1 MVAQSFSLPTE
12 IKKYVTLVV
21 GLFLYAFAYN
31 MFLKPNNIVAGDVD
45 GIANIFKSIVN
56 PNLLITI
63 LCVSLL
69 IISFPLLGVK
79 TTMGSVIGT
88 ILFPIFVTLT
98 SDIANLIQ
106 IDSSDLLLIAIVA
119 GVIRGTG
126 YGLVFKMGFTTGGT
140 DILNQIVAKYFHTSI
155 GTAMLVVD
163 GTITLVGGIMYGWNS
178 MLYAL
183 IILYLL
189 SFITDRIMLGISKS
203 KSFYIITKE
212 EKKVEEYIMEE
223 LGHGV
228 TIFPVKGGYTN
239 ENQKMLMCVIPTREY
254 YKLKEGISKIDEES
268 FFVITDSYEV
278 KGGA

>member
-1 MVAQSFSLPTE
+1 MKEKIVKG
-12 IKKYVTLVV
+12 IKKYATLSL
-21 GLFLYAFAYN
+21 GLFLYALAYN
-31 MFLKPNNIVAGDVD
+31 LFLKPNNIVAGDVD
-45 GIANIFKSIVN
+45 GIANIFKGMIN

-63 LCVSLL
+63 LCITLL

-79 TTMGSVIGT
+79 TSIGSVIGT

-98 SDIANLIQ
+98 SDISKYII
-106 IDSSDLLLIAIVA
+106 IDTNDLLLISIVA

-126 YGLVFKMGFTTGGT
+126 YGLTFKMGFTTGGT

-155 GTAMLVVD
+155 GTAMLIVD
-163 GTITLVGGIMYGWNS
+163 GSIVVAGGFIYGFSS

-189 SFITDRIMLGISKS
+189 SFITDKIMLGISKS
-203 KSFYIITKE
+203 KSFYIITSEE
-212 EKKVEEYIMEE
+212 EKVKDYIMNE

-228 TIFPVKGGYTN
+228 TIFSVKGGYTK
-239 ENQKMLMCVIPTREY
+239 ERQKMLMCVIPTREY
-254 YKLKEGISKIDEES
+254 YKLKEGISEIDKDA

>member
-1 MVAQSFSLPTE
+1 MKEKVVKE
-12 IKKYVTLVV
+12 IKKYVTLGV
-21 GLFLYAFAYN
+21 GLFLYALAYN
-31 MFLKPNNIVAGDVD
+31 LFLKPNNIVAGDVD
-45 GIANIFKSIVN
+45 GVANIFKSIVN

-140 DILNQIVAKYFHTSI
+140 DILNQIVAKYTKISI
-155 GTAMLVVD
+155 GSAMLIVD
-163 GTITLVGGIMYGWNS
+163 GLVVLSAKLVSVNGG
-178 MLYAL
+178 
-183 IILYLL
+183 ILYL
-189 SFITDRIMLGISKS
+189 F
-203 KSFYIITKE
+203 
-212 EKKVEEYIMEE
+212 
-223 LGHGV
+223 
-228 TIFPVKGGYTN
+228 
-239 ENQKMLMCVIPTREY
+239 
-254 YKLKEGISKIDEES
+254 
-268 FFVITDSYEV
+268 
-278 KGGA
+278 

>member
-1 MVAQSFSLPTE
+1 MKDKIVKG
-12 IKKYVTLVV
+12 IKKYATLSL
-21 GLFLYAFAYN
+21 GLFLYALAYN
-31 MFLKPNNIVAGDVD
+31 LFLKPNNIVAGDVD
-45 GIANIFKSIVN
+45 GIANIFKGMIN

-63 LCVSLL
+63 LCVTLL

-98 SDIANLIQ
+98 SDISKYII
-106 IDSSDLLLIAIVA
+106 IDTNDLLLISIVA

-126 YGLVFKMGFTTGGT
+126 YGLTFKMGFTTGGT
-140 DILNQIVAKYFHTSI
+140 DILNQIVTKYFHTSI
-155 GTAMLVVD
+155 GTAMLIVD
-163 GTITLVGGIMYGWNS
+163 GSIVVVGGFVYGFSS

-189 SFITDRIMLGISKS
+189 SFITDKIMLGISKS
-203 KSFYIITKE
+203 KSFYIITSEE
-212 EKKVEEYIMEE
+212 EKVKDYIMNE

-228 TIFPVKGGYTN
+228 TIFSVKGGYTK
-239 ENQKMLMCVIPTREY
+239 ERQKMLMCVIPTREY
-254 YKLKEGISKIDEES
+254 YKLKEGISAIDKDS

>member
-1 MVAQSFSLPTE
+1 MKEKVIKE
-12 IKKYVTLVV
+12 VKKYITLSV

-45 GIANIFKSIVN
+45 GVANIFKSVIN

-63 LCVSLL
+63 LCVALL

-88 ILFPIFVTLT
+88 ILFPFFVTIT
-98 SDIANLIQ
+98 SEISSI
-106 IDSSDLLLIAIVA
+106 IKFDSNDLLLVAIIG

-126 YGLVFKMGFTTGGT
+126 YGLTFKMGFTTGGT

-155 GTAMLVVD
+155 GTAMLIVD
-163 GTITLVGGIMYGWNS
+163 GSIVLAGGFMYGWNS

-189 SFITDRIMLGISKS
+189 SLITDRIMLGISKS
-203 KSFYIITKE
+203 KSFYIITSEE
-212 EKKVEEYIMEE
+212 EKVKEYIMTE

-228 TIFPVKGGYTN
+228 TIFPVKGGYTK
-239 ENQKMLMCVIPTREY
+239 ESQKMLMCVIPTREY
-254 YKLKEGISKIDEES
+254 YKLKDGISRIDKES

>member
-1 MVAQSFSLPTE
+1 MKNKIMKE
-12 IKKYVTLVV
+12 IKKYATLAV

-31 MFLKPNNIVAGDVD
+31 LFLKTNNIVAGDVD
-45 GIANIFKSIVN
+45 GIANIFKSIID

-63 LCVSLL
+63 LCVILL

-79 TTMGSVIGT
+79 TSMGSVIGT
-88 ILFPIFVTLT
+88 ILFPLFITLT
-98 SDIANLIQ
+98 SDVANYII

-119 GVIRGTG
+119 GVIRGVG
-126 YGLVFKMGFTTGGT
+126 YGLTFKMGFTTGGT

-155 GTAMLVVD
+155 GNAMLIIDGSIVV
-163 GTITLVGGIMYGWNS
+163 LGGFVYGWTS

-183 IILYLL
+183 IVLYLL

-203 KSFYIITKE
+203 KAFYIITDEE
-212 EKKVEEYIMEE
+212 EKVKDYIMNE

-228 TIFPVKGGYTN
+228 TIFPVKGGYTK
-239 ENQKMLMCVIPTREY
+239 ERQKMLMCVIPTREY
-254 YKLKEGISKIDEES
+254 YKLKEGISEIDKES

>member
-1 MVAQSFSLPTE
+1 MKDKIVKE
-12 IKKYVTLVV
+12 IKKYATLSL
-21 GLFLYAFAYN
+21 GLFLYALAYN
-31 MFLKPNNIVAGDVD
+31 LFLKPNNIVAGDVD
-45 GIANIFKSIVN
+45 GIANIFKGMIN

-63 LCVSLL
+63 LCISLL

-98 SDIANLIQ
+98 SDISKYIV
-106 IDSSDLLLIAIVA
+106 IDTNDLLLISIVA

-126 YGLVFKMGFTTGGT
+126 YGLTFKMGFTTGGT
-140 DILNQIVAKYFHTSI
+140 DILNQIVTKYFHTSI
-155 GTAMLVVD
+155 GTAMLIVD
-163 GTITLVGGIMYGWNS
+163 GSIVVVGGFVYGFSS

-189 SFITDRIMLGISKS
+189 SFITDKIMLGISKS
-203 KSFYIITKE
+203 KSFYIITSEE
-212 EKKVEEYIMEE
+212 EKVKDYIMNE

-228 TIFPVKGGYTN
+228 TIFSVKGGYTK
-239 ENQKMLMCVIPTREY
+239 ERQKMLMCVIPTREY
-254 YKLKEGISKIDEES
+254 YKLKEGISAIDKDS

>member
-1 MVAQSFSLPTE
+1 MKEKIVKG
-12 IKKYVTLVV
+12 IKKYGTLSL
-21 GLFLYAFAYN
+21 GLFLYALAYN
-31 MFLKPNNIVAGDVD
+31 LFLKPNNIVAGDVD
-45 GIANIFKSIVN
+45 GIANIFKGIIN

-63 LCVSLL
+63 LCVTLL

-98 SDIANLIQ
+98 SDISKYII
-106 IDSSDLLLIAIVA
+106 IDTNDLLLISIVA

-126 YGLVFKMGFTTGGT
+126 YGLTFKMGFTTGGT

-155 GTAMLVVD
+155 GTAMLIVD
-163 GTITLVGGIMYGWNS
+163 GSIVVAGGFVYGFSS

-183 IILYLL
+183 IVLYLL
-189 SFITDRIMLGISKS
+189 SFITDKIMLGISKS
-203 KSFYIITKE
+203 KSFYIITSEE
-212 EKKVEEYIMEE
+212 EKVKDYIMNE

-228 TIFPVKGGYTN
+228 TIFSVKGGYTK
-239 ENQKMLMCVIPTREY
+239 ERQKMLMCVIPTREY
-254 YKLKEGISKIDEES
+254 YKLKEGISKIDKDS